1 MILAGGQKGS
11 KTIENIFKAFFYLA
25 DSFAASCIAALGRNG
40 NDRTAKKNTAKL
52 NVNKRT
58 ISENGAQSHNGELAV
73 LLY

>member
-11 KTIENIFKAFFYLA
+11 KTIENIFKAFFIWLTV
-25 DSFAASCIAALGRNG
+25 FRPPALPTTELQRK
-40 NDRTAKKNTAKL
+40 TPPSY
-52 NVNKRT
+52 VNKRT